1 MDARAHKGFTLSEL
15 VLAVSIT
22 AVIGLAVVSVAVAL
36 SHAHSHSDVMTESIQ
51 SARAG
56 MLSMEASIRRARLV
70 AGMDTGTVVLWLGDA
85 YEDKQINLDELVV
98 VRYLPD
104 NDTIEHWQVIFPE
117 GMSEATLSA
126 LNVTRTLAQ
135 AGDPS
140 AVLDLMSQTIY
151 ADSLSTRVLATGVDD
166 FQAVMDAAPPF
177 SRIVLLRVAVGP
189 PDQRIK
195 LTNAARLRA
204 DAVDSVEMVE
214 GVPVL
219 NLE

>member
-1 MDARAHKGFTLSEL
+1 MDAPGHKGFTLLEL
-15 VLAVSIT
+15 LVAMSIT
-22 AVIGLAVVSVAVAL
+22 TVVAVATAPVAVAL
-36 SHAHSHSDVMTESIQ
+36 SHAHSRSDVMTESIQ
-51 SARAG
+51 SARAA
-56 MLSMEASIRRARLV
+56 MLSMEATIRRARLV
-70 AGMDTGTVVLWLGDA
+70 TGADAERVVLWLGDA

-98 VRYLPD
+98 IRYLPD
-104 NDTIEHWQVIFPE
+104 GDTVEHLQVIFPE
-117 GMSEATLSA
+117 GMPAETLSA

-135 AGDPS
+135 AGDPG

-151 ADSLSTRVLATGVDD
+151 ADYLSTRILATGVED

-177 SRIVLLRVAVGP
+177 SRIALLRLTVGP

-195 LTNAARLRA
+195 LTDAARLRA
-204 DAVDSVEMVE
+204 DAVDSVATVE